1 MIDVNTFLLM
11 LLYILGMVL
20 LIILIILGIK
30 LIGTVSKIDNIIDEL
45 EIRLGKMDKMFSA
58 VDIVTDSMALIS
70 DKIVDAICYFL
81 KKIFTR
87 DKGKEE
93 DTNE

>member
-11 LLYILGMVL
+11 LLYIFGIVL
-20 LIILIILGIK
+20 LIVLIVLGIK
-30 LIGTVSKIDNIIDEL
+30 LIATVSKIDNILDEL

-70 DKIVDAICYFL
+70 DKIVDAICCFL

>member
-20 LIILIILGIK
+20 LIVFIILGIK

-45 EIRLGKMDKMFSA
+45 EIKLSKMDKIFSP
-58 VDIVTDSMALIS
+58 VDVVTDSMALIS

-81 KKIFTR
+81 KKIFIR
-87 DKGKEE
+87 DKRKEE
-93 DTNE
+93 DTDE